1 MISIV
6 NKINDKGKIRNT
18 LTAGILCVVFYTLSG
33 FSQDND
39 SSIFV
44 TPDILKDNVAFWKK
58 IYTEVGL
65 HEGVLH
71 DMDYPLVI
79 FKKVSL
85 DQTSSW
91 SNSRFTESQKTLI
104 SSSLKH
110 IETQPESTWTDD
122 EKGFAKLYKDHAPEG
137 ALAGAHNRVRFQ
149 LGQKERFRQGLE
161 RSTAYLDTIRSIFGQ
176 YHVPMRLAYLPHVE
190 SSFNAEAYSKV
201 GAAGLWQFMRST
213 GKLFLKVNYL
223 IDERRDP
230 VLATTAAAKLL
241 LGNYQEIQSWPL
253 AITAY
258 NHGLGGMKRAVET
271 TGSRDIAVVIKN
283 YSSPS
288 FQFASK
294 NFYACFL
301 AASDI
306 AMHSDYY
313 FSDLH
318 FAKKVEFKNV
328 KLPSFMKPSV
338 ISKYLNIQ
346 QDLLREFN
354 PALRPVVF
362 GQQKQLPAGYE
373 VRVPL
378 DVSLASAQKAL
389 AAIPD
394 SLKSSEPERS
404 DYYSVQSGDNLY
416 SIASRFGVSITQLTL
431 ENNITR
437 KNRIYEGQVLRIP
450 QFKRA
455 TEASAGQLA
464 LAEASQEPESAVA
477 EKTTEKSQAPTV
489 EPPGPAIPPASAAP
503 MPPPSVPWAP
513 VEPAPEAPQQPAAK
527 QPAAVAP
534 VKKPSTPLP
543 MKPSVKQAPVSAP
556 ETPQAAQAALKG
568 LSDSLKEIVLAKAD
582 TVPASPE
589 GAKPGVMPKFDVD
602 VYNLEVTLSPVGN
615 TAGIT
620 VSVDET
626 IGHYADWLGIPTYRI
641 RQLNRMGGRSD
652 IRINRP
658 LMVPV
663 DQPLLEKFVKAR
675 LEYHMAIE
683 EDFYGRYKVS
693 DLKQKTIRRGETLWD
708 ICNGQDLPLWLFK
721 KYNKQIDL
729 GKLMPGA
736 LAWIPV
742 IEEKTEKEIQDD
754 LIPPGG
760 LYPSYSDPEETSR
773 TRGILRTP

>member
-1 MISIV
+1 MV
-6 NKINDKGKIRNT
+6 
-18 LTAGILCVVFYTLSG
+18 
-33 FSQDND
+33 
-39 SSIFV
+39 
-44 TPDILKDNVAFWKK
+44 PDILKDNVTFWKK
-58 IYTEVGL
+58 IYTEVSL
-65 HEGVLH
+65 REGVLH

-79 FKKVSL
+79 FKKLSL
-85 DQTSSW
+85 DQTSGW
-91 SNSRFTESQKTLI
+91 SNSRFIENQKTLI
-104 SSSLKH
+104 ASSLKN

-122 EKGFAKLYKDHAPEG
+122 EKAIAKLYKDLTPSG
-137 ALAGAHNRVRFQ
+137 AIADAHNRVRFQ
-149 LGQKERFRQGLE
+149 LGQKERFRLGLE
-161 RSTAYLDTIRSIFGQ
+161 RSTGYLDTIRSIFGQ

-190 SSFNAEAYSKV
+190 SSFNSEAYSKV

-223 IDERRDP
+223 VDERRDP
-230 VLATTAAAKLL
+230 ILATFAAAKLL

-258 NHGLGGMKRAVET
+258 NHGLNGMKRAVET
-271 TGSRDIAVVIKN
+271 TGSRDISVIINN
-283 YSSPS
+283 YASPS

-306 AMHSDYY
+306 AMHPNGY

-318 FAKKVEFKNV
+318 FAKKIEFKNV
-328 KLPSFMKPSV
+328 SLPSYMRPTV
-338 ISKYLNIQ
+338 ICKSLNIGQ
-346 QDLLREFN
+346 GILREFN

-362 GQQKQLPAGYE
+362 SQQKQLPAGYE
-373 VRVPL
+373 IRVPL

-389 AAIPD
+389 ASIPD

-416 SIASRFGVSITQLTL
+416 SIASRFGVPITQLIL

-450 QFKRA
+450 QTRRPA
-455 TEASAGQLA
+455 EAVAGQLA
-464 LAEASQEPESAVA
+464 SAEIPQEPEIPQT
-477 EKTTEKSQAPTV
+477 EKTTEKPQAAAA
-489 EPPGPAIPPASAAP
+489 EPQAPAIPPASV
-503 MPPPSVPWAP
+503 PPSVPWAP
-513 VEPAPEAPQQPAAK
+513 VATAAPETTQQPTS
-527 QPAAVAP
+527 QRPATVAP
-534 VKKPSTPLP
+534 VKHKVVAFPPKLA
-543 MKPSVKQAPVSAP
+543 VKQQPVPAP
-556 ETPQAAQAALKG
+556 EPQQPALKG

-589 GAKPGVMPKFDVD
+589 GSKPSVMPKFDVD
-602 VYNLEVTLSPVGN
+602 VYNLGVTLSPVGN
-615 TAGIT
+615 TAEIT

-626 IGHYADWLGIPTYRI
+626 IGHYADWLGVPTYRI
-641 RQLNRMGGRSD
+641 RQLNRMGSRSD

-658 LMVPV
+658 LVVPAG
-663 DQPLLEKFVKAR
+663 QPLLEKFVKAR

-683 EDFYGRYKVS
+683 EDFYSRYKVT
-693 DLKQKTIRRGETLWD
+693 DLKQKTIRHGETLWD

-721 KYNKQIDL
+721 KYNKQLDL

-736 LAWIPV
+736 SAWIPV

-773 TRGILRTP
+773 TRSIIRTP

>member
-6 NKINDKGKIRNT
+6 NKILYTGKNRNN
-18 LTAGILCVVFYTLSG
+18 LIIGILCVVFYAVSG
-33 FSQDND
+33 LSQDND
-39 SSIFV
+39 STIFA
-44 TPDILKDNVAFWKK
+44 TPDILKDNVVFWKK

-91 SNSRFTESQKTLI
+91 SNSRFTESQKIVI
-104 SSSLKH
+104 SSCLKH
-110 IETQPESTWTDD
+110 IEMQPESTWTDE
-122 EKGFAKLYKDHAPEG
+122 EKVYAKLYKDHAPEG
-137 ALAGAHNRVRFQ
+137 AVAGAHNRVRFQ

-161 RSTAYLDTIRSIFGQ
+161 RSTAYLDTIRCIFGQ
-176 YHVPMRLAYLPHVE
+176 YHVPRRLAYLPHVE

-230 VLATTAAAKLL
+230 ILATTAAAKLL

-306 AMHSDYY
+306 AMRPDAY

-373 VRVPL
+373 IRVPL

-404 DYYSVQSGDNLY
+404 DYYNVQSGDNLY
-416 SIASRFGVSITQLTL
+416 SIASRFGVSITQLIL

-450 QFKRA
+450 QSRRPA
-455 TEASAGQLA
+455 EAGVGQLA
-464 LAEASQEPESAVA
+464 SAEAPQEPEGAVA
-477 EKTTEKSQAPTV
+477 EKNAEKSQSALEPT
-489 EPPGPAIPPASAAP
+489 GPAIPPASAAP
-503 MPPPSVPWAP
+503 VPAPSVPWALA
-513 VEPAPEAPQQPAAK
+513 EPAPEAPPQPTPK
-527 QPAAVAP
+527 KPEITIP
-534 VKKPSTPLP
+534 VKKPPAPLP
-543 MKPSVKQAPVSAP
+543 PKPVVKQPPVPVP
-556 ETPQAAQAALKG
+556 ESPQMALKG

-582 TVPASPE
+582 TFPSSTE
-589 GAKPGVMPKFDVD
+589 GAKPSIAPKFDVD
-602 VYNLEVTLSPVGN
+602 IYNLEVTLSPVGN

-626 IGHYADWLGIPTYRI
+626 IGHYADWLGVPTYRI

-658 LMVPV
+658 LLIPA

-683 EDFYGRYKVS
+683 EDFWGRYKVV
-693 DLKQKTIRRGETLWD
+693 DLKQKTIQRGETLWD
-708 ICNGQDLPLWLFK
+708 ICNGQDLLPLWLFK
-721 KYNKQIDL
+721 KYNKQLDL

-736 LAWIPV
+736 AAWIPV

-754 LIPPGG
+754 LIPSGG

-773 TRGILRTP
+773 TRDIIRTP

>member
-1 MISIV
+1 MTSV
-6 NKINDKGKIRNT
+6 FLKIRQITGGNRGR
-18 LTAGILCVVFYTLSG
+18 LSVSILFGVFYALSC
-33 FSQDND
+33 FSQDKD

-44 TPDILKDNVAFWKK
+44 VPDVLKDNVAFWKK
-58 IYTEVGL
+58 IYTEINL

-79 FKKVSL
+79 YKKVTL
-85 DQTSSW
+85 DQTSGW
-91 SNSRFTESQKTLI
+91 SSSRLIESQKDLI
-104 SSSLKH
+104 ASCLKH

-122 EKGFAKLYKDHAPEG
+122 EKAIARLYKDHAPQG
-137 ALAGAHNRVRFQ
+137 ALTGAHDRVRFQ

-161 RSTAYLDTIRSIFGQ
+161 RSTAYLDTIRSIFSQ
-176 YHVPMRLAYLPHVE
+176 HHVPMRLAYLPHVE

-213 GKLFLKVNYL
+213 GRLFLKVNYL
-223 IDERRDP
+223 VDERRDP
-230 VLATTAAAKLL
+230 ILATFAAAKLL
-241 LGNYQEIQSWPL
+241 QGNYQEVQSWPL

-258 NHGLGGMKRAVET
+258 NHGINGMKRAVET
-271 TGSRDIAVVIKN
+271 TGSRDIGVIINN

-306 AMHSDYY
+306 AMHPNDY

-318 FAKKVEFKNV
+318 FAKKIEFKNIN
-328 KLPSFMKPSV
+328 LPSYMRPGV
-338 ISKYLNIQ
+338 ICKSLNVDQ
-346 QDLLREFN
+346 GVLREFN

-362 GQQKQLPAGYE
+362 SQQKQLPAGYE
-373 VRVPL
+373 IRVPL
-378 DVSLASAQKAL
+378 DVSSASAQKAL
-389 AAIPD
+389 ASIPD

-416 SIASRFGVSITQLTL
+416 SIASRFGVSITQLIM
-431 ENNITR
+431 ENNISR
-437 KNRIYEGQVLRIP
+437 KNRIYEGQVLRVP
-450 QFKRA
+450 QSKRPSEA
-455 TEASAGQLA
+455 GAVQLASA
-464 LAEASQEPESAVA
+464 EPPQEPESAVA
-477 EKTTEKSQAPTV
+477 EKTTEKSWEPSAP
-489 EPPGPAIPPASAAP
+489 EIPPASASAVV
-503 MPPPSVPWAP
+503 PSVPWAQTEPSP
-513 VEPAPEAPQQPAAK
+513 VAQQQPAPRNPVVVIPV
-527 QPAAVAP
+527 QHPTVAP
-534 VKKPSTPLP
+534 P
-543 MKPSVKQAPVSAP
+543 KPSVKQQPVSAP
-556 ETPQAAQAALKG
+556 EPPIAALKG

-582 TVPASPE
+582 TVPAPDRGS
-589 GAKPGVMPKFDVD
+589 KPSLAPKFDVD

-615 TAGIT
+615 TAEIT

-658 LMVPV
+658 LSIPA
-663 DQPLLEKFVKAR
+663 DQVLLEKFVKAR

-683 EDFYGRYKVS
+683 EDFYGRYKITDV
-693 DLKQKTIRRGETLWD
+693 KQKTVRRGETLWD
-708 ICNGQDLPLWLFK
+708 ICNGQDLLPLWLFK
-721 KYNKQIDL
+721 KYNKQLDL

-742 IEEKTEKEIQDD
+742 IEEKTEKEIQEDAVA
-754 LIPPGG
+754 PGG
-760 LYPSYSDPEETSR
+760 LYPSYGDPEETSR
-773 TRGILRTP
+773 TRGIIRMP

>member
-1 MISIV
+1 M
-6 NKINDKGKIRNT
+6 
-18 LTAGILCVVFYTLSG
+18 
-33 FSQDND
+33 
-39 SSIFV
+39 
-44 TPDILKDNVAFWKK
+44 
-58 IYTEVGL
+58 
-65 HEGVLH
+65 
-71 DMDYPLVI
+71 
-79 FKKVSL
+79 
-85 DQTSSW
+85 
-91 SNSRFTESQKTLI
+91 
-104 SSSLKH
+104 
-110 IETQPESTWTDD
+110 
-122 EKGFAKLYKDHAPEG
+122 
-137 ALAGAHNRVRFQ
+137 
-149 LGQKERFRQGLE
+149 E

-190 SSFNAEAYSKV
+190 SSFNSEAYSRV

-241 LGNYQEIQSWPL
+241 LGNYQETQSWPL

-258 NHGLGGMKRAVET
+258 NHGLNGIKHAVES
-271 TGSRDIAVVIKN
+271 TGSHDIAVIIKN
-283 YSSPS
+283 YYSPS

-306 AMHSDYY
+306 AMHPDGY

-318 FAKKVEFKNV
+318 FAKKIEFKNV
-328 KLPSFMKPSV
+328 KLPSFMRPTV
-338 ISKYLNIQ
+338 ICKSLNIG

-362 GQQKQLPAGYE
+362 SQQKQLPAGYE
-373 VRVPL
+373 IRVPL

-389 AAIPD
+389 ASIPD

-416 SIASRFGVSITQLTL
+416 SIALRFGVSVTQLAL

-437 KNRIYEGQVLRIP
+437 KNKIYEGQVLRVP
-450 QFKRA
+450 QSKRPA
-455 TEASAGQLA
+455 EAGTGQLA
-464 LAEASQEPESAVA
+464 SAEPAQEPENPQA
-477 EKTTEKSQAPTV
+477 EKTTEKAPEPQA
-489 EPPGPAIPPASAAP
+489 PAIPPASAAP
-503 MPPPSVPWAP
+503 APSVPWAQAQ
-513 VEPAPEAPQQPAAK
+513 PAPEAPQQLAAK
-527 QPAAVAP
+527 PPAMVALVNHP
-534 VKKPSTPLP
+534 TALP
-543 MKPSVKQAPVSAP
+543 PKPSVKQQSVSTP
-556 ETPQAAQAALKG
+556 EISQTALKG

-582 TVPASPE
+582 TVAASAQ
-589 GAKPGVMPKFDVD
+589 GAQPSVMPKFDVD

-615 TAGIT
+615 TAGIN

-652 IRINRP
+652 IRINRQLVIP
-658 LMVPV
+658 A

-683 EDFYGRYKVS
+683 EDFYSRYKVT
-693 DLKQKTIRRGETLWD
+693 DVKQKTIRHGETLWD

-721 KYNKQIDL
+721 KYNKQLDL

-736 LAWIPV
+736 AAWIPV
-742 IEEKTEKEIQDD
+742 IEEKTDKEIQEEASA
-754 LIPPGG
+754 PGG
-760 LYPSYSDPEETSR
+760 LYPSYGDPAEASR
-773 TRGILRTP
+773 TRGIIRTP